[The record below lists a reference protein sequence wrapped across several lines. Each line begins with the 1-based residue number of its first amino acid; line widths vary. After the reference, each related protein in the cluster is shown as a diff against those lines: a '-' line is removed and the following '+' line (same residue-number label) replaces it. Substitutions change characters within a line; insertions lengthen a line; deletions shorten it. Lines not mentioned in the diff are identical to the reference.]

1 MQIKLS
7 PGQHYGK
14 VRMQRP
20 VPGFRLLEVVHP
32 GGVKFP
38 KHAHESAFFTVV
50 LHGAMIENFATG
62 ALESSAGMVCFNAA
76 DEEHSNTVSPVGTR
90 SLILEVETELTE
102 RALKHSPCLARSA
115 VFNGGE
121 VNWLATKLVREWA
134 QFDDV
139 SPFAVEGLGLELIAA
154 RCRTSA
160 ARDLQPPDWLKRARD
175 LIHARFTEAISVSYI
190 AGEIGVHRVS
200 LARFFRKHYRCSI
213 SDYVR
218 KLRIELVQSHLRS
231 TNSPLAEIAARA
243 GFYDQAH
250 MTRLFKRATG
260 LTPARYRVLWRPSA
274 QSTSS

>member
-14 VRMQRP
+14 VRMQRSI
-20 VPGFRLLEVVHP
+20 PGFRLLEVAHP

-50 LHGAMIENFATG
+50 LYGAMIENFATG

-102 RALKHSPCLARSA
+102 RARKHSSGIAQSA

-121 VNWLATKLVREWA
+121 VSWLARKLIREWA
-134 QFDDV
+134 QFDNV
-139 SPFAVEGLGLELIAA
+139 SPLAIEGLGLELIAA
-154 RCRTSA
+154 RCRTSPV
-160 ARDLQPPDWLKRARD
+160 RNLKRPDWLERARD
-175 LIHARFTEAISVSYI
+175 LIHARFTEALSVSDL
-190 AGEIGVHRVS
+190 ASAVGVHRAH
-200 LARFFRKHYRCSI
+200 LARCFRQYYQSSI
-213 SDYVR
+213 ADYVR
-218 KLRIELVQSHLRS
+218 NLRIELVQNNLSS
-231 TNSPLAEIAARA
+231 TNLPLAEIAARA
-243 GFYDQAH
+243 GFYDQPH

-260 LTPARYRVLWRPSA
+260 LTPAKYRALWCPRGEHEL
-274 QSTSS
+274 